1 MEITAEE
8 LGRRLRVARET
19 AEVTQEVAA
28 SHLGLTR
35 GALAQVES
43 GMRAPNSLQ
52 LVELARLYGLDPG
65 DLLRAEFDPRSTN
78 ALQALFRAEAAIA
91 DDVDRARAVRE
102 CAELRRE
109 FVQLEEMLGVERR
122 ATYPVR
128 YETPTIRARYDAVRQ
143 GEALAASERGRL
155 GLGDEPITSLVELLQ
170 SQGIWVAQVNLPDN
184 ISGFTLHDATDGIA
198 VFVNAEHVE
207 ARQRFSYGHE
217 YCHAV
222 ADWKSE
228 SVVSRVEER
237 TDLPEVR
244 ANAFAASFLLPPA
257 GVRSFVESIGKGR
270 GDRSLRIFDEREAV
284 TARERLEVAARP
296 IGAHDVGLLASYFG
310 VSYDAATYRLQNIG
324 LITNEERERLAAQR
338 HLESS
343 FRFEVRGPVEPRGP
357 AIHARLVNLA
367 IDALRVGL
375 ISAGRFRE
383 LCLRARV
390 PIDQIDEVV
399 FAIQAEAETTATG
412 VDSHPSAIEA

>member
-8 LGRRLRVARET
+8 LGRRLRVAREV

-52 LVELARLYGLDPG
+52 LVELARLYALDPG
-65 DLLRAEFDPRSTN
+65 DLLRAEFEPRSTN

-91 DDVDRARAVRE
+91 DDAERARAVRE
-102 CAELRRE
+102 CAELRRD
-109 FVQLEEMLGVERR
+109 FLQLEEMLGVERR

-128 YETPTIRARYDAVRQ
+128 YETPALRARYDAVRQ

-155 GLGDEPITSLVELLQ
+155 GLGDEAITSLVELLQ
-170 SQGIWVAQVNLPDN
+170 SQGIWVAQVDLPDN
-184 ISGFTLHDATDGIA
+184 ISGFTLHDPADGIA
-198 VFVNAEHVE
+198 VFVNAGHVE
-207 ARQRFSYGHE
+207 GRRRFSYAHE

-228 SVVSRVEER
+228 SVVSRVEDR

-244 ANAFAASFLLPPA
+244 ANAFAAAFLLPPA
-257 GVRSFVESIGKGR
+257 GVRAFVESIGKGR

-284 TARERLEVAARP
+284 TARERLELAARP
-296 IGAHDVGLLASYFG
+296 IGPHDVGWLASYFG
-310 VSYDAATYRLQNIG
+310 VSYEAATYRLQNIG
-324 LITNEERERLAAQR
+324 LVTNDERERLAAQR
-338 HLESS
+338 HLASG
-343 FRFEVRGPVEPRGP
+343 FGIAARRPEPEGP
-357 AIHARLVNLA
+357 ALHARLVNLA
-367 IDALRVGL
+367 LDALRAGL

-383 LCLRARV
+383 LCLRAGID
-390 PIDQIDEVV
+390 IDQIDEVV
-399 FAIQAEAETTATG
+399 MAVQGDAEAPGGE
-412 VDSHPSAIEA
+412 AITSSGAVGA

>member
-1 MEITAEE
+1 MEITAGE

-52 LVELARLYGLDPG
+52 LVELARLYALDPG
-65 DLLRAEFDPRSTN
+65 DLLRAEFEPTSTN
-78 ALQALFRAEAAIA
+78 ALQAFFRAEAAIA
-91 DDVDRARAVRE
+91 DDAERARAVRE
-102 CAELRRE
+102 CAELRSD

-128 YETPTIRARYDAVRQ
+128 YETPALRARYDAVRQ

-170 SQGIWVAQVNLPDN
+170 SQGIWVAQVELPDN
-184 ISGFTLHDATDGIA
+184 MSGFTLHDPTHGIS

-207 ARQRFSYGHE
+207 GRRRFSYGHE

-244 ANAFAASFLLPPA
+244 ANAFAAAFLLPPA
-257 GVRSFVESIGKGR
+257 GIRAFVESIGKGR
-270 GDRSLRIFDEREAV
+270 GDRSLRIFDESEAV
-284 TARERLEVAARP
+284 TARERLELAARP
-296 IGAHDVGLLASYFG
+296 IGPHDVGLLASYFG

-324 LITNEERERLAAQR
+324 LITNDERERLAAQR
-338 HLESS
+338 HLGS
-343 FRFEVRGPVEPRGP
+343 GLGIPVTRPEPEGS
-357 AIHARLVNLA
+357 ALHSRLVNLA
-367 IDALRVGL
+367 YDALRAGL

-383 LCLRARV
+383 LCLRAGV
-390 PIDQIDEVV
+390 DIDQIDE
-399 FAIQAEAETTATG
+399 AILAVQGEDDAPARQATAG
-412 VDSHPSAIEA
+412 PSAIGA